1 MENILKKLLPQKTET
16 KSKKKIENIVF
27 FIVILIITLILMK
40 TIWSNGTSDEK
51 DNNIINQ
58 TNEVLAVKDDSL
70 GKEDLEQKLEKI
82 LSTIKGV
89 GKVNVFINYSESS
102 SNIPLYDESTTTS
115 TIEEDDANG
124 GKRNTTE
131 TENQKEV
138 VFTEKSGN
146 KNPVMQKTTMPIIQ
160 GAIVTA
166 QGVENANVKLNI
178 TNAVQAVTGISI
190 DKIQVFEMGG

>member
-1 MENILKKLLPQKTET
+1 MENFLKKILPQKTET

-40 TIWSNGTSDEK
+40 TIWSNGSNDEK
-51 DNNIINQ
+51 DNYIIDQ
-58 TNEVLAVKDDSL
+58 TNEVLAVKEDSS

>member
-1 MENILKKLLPQKTET
+1 MENFLKKILPQKTET

-40 TIWSNGTSDEK
+40 TIWSKGSNDEK
-51 DNNIINQ
+51 DNYIIDQ
-58 TNEVLAVKDDSL
+58 TNEVLAVKDDSS
-70 GKEDLEQKLEKI
+70 GKEDLEKKLEKI

-146 KNPVMQKTTMPIIQ
+146 KNPVMQKTTMPVIQ

>member
-1 MENILKKLLPQKTET
+1 MDNIFKKLLPQKTKT

-40 TIWSNGTSDEK
+40 TIWSNGSNDEK
-51 DNNIINQ
+51 DNYIIDQ
-58 TNEVLAVKDDSL
+58 TNEVLAVKEDSS

>member
-40 TIWSNGTSDEK
+40 TIWSKGSNDEK
-51 DNNIINQ
+51 DNYIIDQ
-58 TNEVLAVKDDSL
+58 TNEVLAVKEDSS

-131 TENQKEV
+131 TENQNN
-138 VFTEKSGN
+138 S
-146 KNPVMQKTTMPIIQ
+146 KN
-160 GAIVTA
+160 
-166 QGVENANVKLNI
+166 
-178 TNAVQAVTGISI
+178 TGCL
-190 DKIQVFEMGG
+190 

>member
-1 MENILKKLLPQKTET
+1 MENIFKKLLPQKTET

-40 TIWSNGTSDEK
+40 TIWSKGSNDEK
-51 DNNIINQ
+51 DNYIMDQ
-58 TNEVLAVKDDSL
+58 TNEVLAVKEDSS